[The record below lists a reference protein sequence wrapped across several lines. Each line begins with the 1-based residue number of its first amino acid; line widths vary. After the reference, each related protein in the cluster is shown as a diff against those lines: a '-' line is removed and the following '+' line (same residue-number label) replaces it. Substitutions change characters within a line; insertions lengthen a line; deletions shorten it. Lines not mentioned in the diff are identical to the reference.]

1 VREGRTPEFCFDT
14 EGTATRNNEGVAVA
28 MNREFFALL
37 TALREMRVTPRVV
50 SIAGNDEDEDDDE
63 RNVRFGSKKYPR
75 QLTKLHHPIITDSP
89 SQPDRPRRQAH

>member
-1 VREGRTPEFCFDT
+1 VREGRTAAFCFDAE

-50 SIAGNDEDEDDDE
+50 SIAGNDDEDEDDDE

-75 QLTKLHHPIITDSP
+75 QLTKLHHPKITDSS
-89 SQPDRPRRQAH
+89 SQPA

>member
-1 VREGRTPEFCFDT
+1 MAPFASVAYVRAGWGVEVREGRAAEFCFDAE

-50 SIAGNDEDEDDDE
+50 SIAGNDDEDEDDDE
-63 RNVRFGSKKYPR
+63 E
-75 QLTKLHHPIITDSP
+75 DS
-89 SQPDRPRRQAH
+89 